1 MSTGI
6 NFNSAFHRN
15 CGDVSHRYGLLVDF
29 DLYLFSNSKKN
40 NINRIKAGTE
50 MACNAIE
57 TGKNMTGYR
66 CRDDRNIPHPYQT
79 ERIPRHTPY
88 TELGTHPVFDE
99 KNVWFYD
106 TFDNRKAS
114 KYFDLV
120 YQSNEILD
128 LIESRLESFRKSFP
142 PFQKQRTDTPLQ
154 YGTL

>member
-15 CGDVSHRYGLLVDF
+15 CGDVSLRTDCWSTSTCTCSVTA
-29 DLYLFSNSKKN
+29 KN

-50 MACNAIE
+50 MGCTLYIE
-57 TGKNMTGYR
+57 TGKNDPGIVTEMTG
-66 CRDDRNIPHPYQT
+66 ISPT
-79 ERIPRHTPY
+79 RIKRKGYPDIPY

-128 LIESRLESFRKSFP
+128 LVESRLESFRKVFRR
-142 PFQKQRTDTPLQ
+142 FKTAD
-154 YGTL
+154 